1 MSEENISFLKE
12 ECLDYDLSSN
22 KELSK
27 EKTKTASLNGSMIE
41 NRRYKK
47 FLRSKGSVTN
57 IKANTE
63 IIEFSTSFDI
73 LEATE
78 ESYLVELKNKLLLFM
93 QKQPMRSKKTGELGG
108 WCCKVCGKRSKFS
121 HMMEHAQVHMEG
133 IQISCEFC
141 DKTFQ
146 NTVIL
151 RKHKI
156 NDHLRKENPPTN
168 PIKSLHFPVN
178 II

>member
-1 MSEENISFLKE
+1 M
-12 ECLDYDLSSN
+12 
-22 KELSK
+22 
-27 EKTKTASLNGSMIE
+27 
-41 NRRYKK
+41 
-47 FLRSKGSVTN
+47 
-57 IKANTE
+57 
-63 IIEFSTSFDI
+63 
-73 LEATE
+73 
-78 ESYLVELKNKLLLFM
+78 FM

-141 DKTFQ
+141 DKIFQ